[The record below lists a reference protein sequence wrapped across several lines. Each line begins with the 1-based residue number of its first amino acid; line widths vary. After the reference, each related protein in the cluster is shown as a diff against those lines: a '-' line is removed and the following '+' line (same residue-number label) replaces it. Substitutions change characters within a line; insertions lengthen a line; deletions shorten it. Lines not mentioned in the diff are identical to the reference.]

1 MFSKETAHALIDRIP
16 DNEYAE
22 KAIKQIC
29 AIAKKAGK
37 ETRCAPK
44 RRNRD
49 SSPSDML
56 LDCEDISET
65 EEDCSGNR
73 IKEHPAWRS
82 HGVDRVC
89 GRQSEEDQ
97 P

>member
-44 RRNRD
+44 RRNHD
-49 SSPSDML
+49 SHPSDMRDEVL
-56 LDCEDISET
+56 T
-65 EEDCSGNR
+65 VMVRNR
-73 IKEHPAWRS
+73 MAR
-82 HGVDRVC
+82 
-89 GRQSEEDQ
+89 
-97 P
+97 

>member
-1 MFSKETAHALIDRIP
+1 MFSKETAHTLIDRIP

-49 SSPSDML
+49 SSPSDMRDEVL
-56 LDCEDISET
+56 AVMVR
-65 EEDCSGNR
+65 NR
-73 IKEHPAWRS
+73 MAR
-82 HGVDRVC
+82 
-89 GRQSEEDQ
+89 
-97 P
+97 

>member
-37 ETRCAPK
+37 EGRCAPK
-44 RRNRD
+44 RRERETNRPD
-49 SSPSDML
+49 VHDEVLTVAIRTRMA
-56 LDCEDISET
+56 
-65 EEDCSGNR
+65 R
-73 IKEHPAWRS
+73 
-82 HGVDRVC
+82 
-89 GRQSEEDQ
+89 
-97 P
+97 